1 MDWSSA
7 LVSGLVGGVAGGVAA
22 FLGHAFKAGKNV
34 TVALVTVAAVGSGAG
49 WRAYQQRRPVDYDGM
64 VAELV
69 AREPRTGMERY
80 LRHWALATQAHPE
93 IRQWFESTPGMK
105 GDERQQA
112 SMMKTRTG
120 LSRLSDEDLVQRME
134 LLARMVEL
142 AQEKDCAAFGRG
154 DIKEEGLGR
163 MFNGMDE
170 ESIRQFSVI
179 VAKSLAADLRQ
190 DPPRKPW
197 QADVTQAFGQI
208 GADMGSIER
217 QRLGT
222 NLQKMATLADDEAC
236 WTTRMLYTQGIN
248 LHGRHKNALALALTQ
263 G

>member
-1 MDWSSA
+1 MDWSSV
-7 LVSGLVGGVAGGVAA
+7 LVSGLVGGVAGGVAG

-34 TVALVTVAAVGSGAG
+34 TVALVTVAVVGSGAG

-69 AREPRTGMERY
+69 AREPTTGMERY

-93 IRQWFESTPGMK
+93 IRQWFEATPGMK
-105 GDERQQA
+105 GEERQQA

-134 LLARMVEL
+134 ILARMVEG
-142 AQEKDCAAFGRG
+142 AEVKDCAAFGRG
-154 DIKEEGLGR
+154 DIQEEGLGR

-170 ESIRQFSVI
+170 ESVRQFSAI
-179 VAKSLAADLRQ
+179 VAKSMAADLRQ
-190 DPPRKPW
+190 DPPRKPL
-197 QADVTQAFGQI
+197 QADVTQVFGQV
-208 GADMGSIER
+208 GAELGTLEAQRLANNLQRMGS
-217 QRLGT
+217 LT
-222 NLQKMATLADDEAC
+222 DDEAC
-236 WTTRMLYTQGIN
+236 WTTRTLYTQGIG
-248 LHGRHKNALALALTQ
+248 LRDRHKSALALALTA